1 MPARSPRS
9 PKPHPLA
16 PSLPASLSQVRAAA
30 GKPLWY
36 PGATAPAH
44 LDASA
49 PGYAGFDPLNLGANS
64 PEVLSWF
71 AEAEVVHAR
80 WAMAA
85 MAGILASPSD
95 WWTAGE
101 KPTGIPL
108 PTLLAIEVAVF
119 AFLEAK
125 RYESWKKTGAGGA
138 LGGKFDPA
146 GMDSPEMRVKEIKNG
161 RLAMVAVLGCASV
174 HAVRGLTP
182 LDALKQHISAPWA
195 ENIYTSSVGTEFAVA
210 VALGMTIPMFIEANK
225 TLNKGKEP
233 FKSAIPF
240 F

>member
-1 MPARSPRS
+1 MAFALRAPVAPVTRAVQTARRS
-9 PKPHPLA
+9 
-16 PSLPASLSQVRAAA
+16 SVRAAA
-30 GKPLWY
+30 GKTLWY
-36 PGATAPAH
+36 PGATPPAH
-44 LDASA
+44 LNPDA

-71 AEAEVVHAR
+71 AESEVYHGR

-85 MAGILASPSD
+85 IVGILASPSD
-95 WWTAGE
+95 WWSAGA

-108 PTLLAIEVAVF
+108 PTLLAVETAAM

-146 GMDSPEMRVKEIKNG
+146 GMDSPEMRQKEIKNG
-161 RLAMVAVLGCASV
+161 RLAMLAVIGCASV
-174 HAVRGLTP
+174 HQVRGLSP
-182 LDALKQHISAPWA
+182 LDALKQHISSPWT
-195 ENIYTSSVGTEFAVA
+195 ENIYTSSVATEFAVA
-210 VALGMTIPMFIEANK
+210 VALGMTIPMVIEARK
-225 TLNKGKEP
+225 TLDPKADKGP

-240 F
+240 